1 MDQMRAYEPTWR
13 ERAASG
19 LQNVLMSRFGMSAYD
34 AMKMAQKFTGG
45 GQGAVAGMGLLDV
58 TPVGLAF
65 GAQEGGLQAGEGV
78 AQAQSGNLLS
88 GLLGVGGGALAL
100 AGAPVGVVRGGKAV
114 VAADKA
120 ADVTRS
126 RRRVGTTGQY
136 VGAPPGVDSP
146 QKLGAMV
153 NDYVQAMQEGLPGRT
168 FYRDSSSDIWARTGR
183 NPNEADLFAQN
194 LAVLSRSNN
203 VGGNTSMSV
212 KGQAQAVTGDPVR
225 TGRFPSKDSPP
236 LQAMYDNNVVEYAG
250 HKRDPFATQLGV
262 AWAPERIGR
271 GVNDMHEAELMGYP
285 SGKVGGATQHA
296 FMDEVRARAIE
307 KANRMQLGGFSDWD
321 TGTSQAAAWTGN
333 KIRRG
338 DLSPGDAARSYAD
351 YMPLHEANA
360 TYEAVSSPVT
370 GHLQGLLSAPF
381 EQRQAYTMDPRGTW
395 NTSASG
401 RDAGYTAARLLPGET
416 VAATGRF
423 KDTANPAFV
432 ARPVV
437 GTETLADGS
446 RAITE
451 GSKRALSA
459 VEAARAY
466 FDAQEAGAW
475 HKLMPA
481 KSAADYTGAQINFGR
496 QLSRQDIEG
505 IAPIFEA
512 KGYYLASAP
521 NGLTVI
527 ANDATKSGKEF
538 ADEMRQLVKDNK
550 SAFAGSKMEMGRL
563 ESDYIDYSGAWS
575 QGKGA
580 VTGEMLKRLDQAP
593 QTRGL
598 LDTSDAYRSAVL
610 SRNARDV
617 EAAAQGLGVARQ
629 DVLRA
634 REIFAKEGWEGLRKA
649 AKAGTVPAVMLG
661 VFGSGLLSQEADP
674 TAY

>member
-1 MDQMRAYEPTWR
+1 MAEPTN
-13 ERAASG
+13 S
-19 LQNVLMSRFGMSAYD
+19 LM
-34 AMKMAQKFTGG
+34 
-45 GQGAVAGMGLLDV
+45 GAVADAYMRNIGRPTAQVVGNSMRALLGLDPADYADSLGMEAYRNAQAMSNAP
-58 TPVGLAF
+58 TPLAF
-65 GAQEGGLQAGEGV
+65 A
-78 AQAQSGNLLS
+78 
-88 GLLGVGGGALAL
+88 ALPA
-100 AGAPVGVVRGGKAV
+100 AVVRGGKAV
-114 VAADKA
+114 VAAEKA
-120 ADVTRS
+120 AEVARS

-153 NDYVQAMQEGLPGRT
+153 ADYVRAMQEGLPGRT
-168 FYRDSSSDIWARTGR
+168 FYRDSSADILARTGR
-183 NPNEADLFAQN
+183 DPNEADLFAQN

-212 KGQAQAVTGDPVR
+212 KGHVQAVTGDPVR

-296 FMDEVRARAIE
+296 FMDEVRARSIE
-307 KANRMQLGGFSDWD
+307 KANREKLGGFQDWD
-321 TGTSQAAAWTGN
+321 TGTAQAAAWTGN

-338 DLSPGDAARSYAD
+338 DLSPGDAAKSYAD

-370 GHLQGLLSAPF
+370 GHLQGLLTAPF
-381 EQRQAYTMDPRGTW
+381 EQRLAYTMDPRGTW
-395 NTSASG
+395 NTTASG
-401 RDAGYTAARLLPGET
+401 RDAGYTAARMLPGET

-437 GTETLADGS
+437 GTETLPDGT
-446 RAITE
+446 RAMTE

-475 HKLMPA
+475 HKIMPA

-496 QLSRQDIEG
+496 QLTRQDIET

-521 NGLTVI
+521 DGMTVI
-527 ANDATKSGKEF
+527 ANDATKTGKAF
-538 ADEMRQLVKDNK
+538 ADEVRQLLKDNK
-550 SAFAGSKMEMGRL
+550 GAFAGSKVELGRI
-563 ESDYIDYSGAWS
+563 ESDYIDYADAWS

-580 VTGEMLKRLDQAP
+580 VTNAMLRQMDQAP
-593 QTRGL
+593 QTRAL
-598 LDTSDAYRSAVL
+598 LENSSAYRTAVM

-617 EAAAQGLGVARQ
+617 DAAAKGLGVARQ

-634 REIFAKEGWEGLRKA
+634 REIFSKEGWEGLRKA
-649 AKAGTVPAVMLG
+649 AKAGTVPAIMLG
-661 VFGSGLLSQEADP
+661 VFASGLSSQEAAP